1 MSPFADVLLRD
12 DLAFP
17 KSLPQFQKLFPND
30 AACADYLE
38 RTRWAK
44 GFACPYCGVKGEP
57 YRFAARPGV
66 LRCNRVSN
74 HG

>member
-17 KSLPQFQKLFPND
+17 KSLPQFK
-30 AACADYLE
+30 AANYARIVAADQTI
-38 RTRWAK
+38 RDKSTGR
-44 GFACPYCGVKGEP
+44 
-57 YRFAARPGV
+57 
-66 LRCNRVSN
+66 S